1 MKLRTKGAD
10 RALAAGITLLL
21 MLFGGMA
28 WGAYGAAA
36 ILPFVGLCAGLL
48 LFTHLESIR
57 RSEAA
62 VSRLKNEA
70 VNDFRQVESLFY
82 VTSLL
87 RPDPPLPDTRD
98 GAASPDFLKKILELM
113 AERRPA
119 LVVEAGSGV
128 STLVIAY
135 NLKRLGGGRV
145 VALEHDPAFAKTA
158 RDWIRLH
165 RLEDY
170 ASVIDAPLG
179 AASTNG
185 QPWYDTSALNL
196 EAPIE
201 MLIIDGPPAT
211 IGQMARYPALP
222 VLHDR
227 LAANCVLL
235 MDDGN
240 REDERLTAERW
251 TTEFPE
257 FSAEFLY
264 LEKGAYL
271 LRR

>member
-10 RALAAGITLLL
+10 RALAAGMTLLL
-21 MLFGGMA
+21 MLLGGIA
-28 WGAYGAAA
+28 WGAYGHAA
-36 ILPFVGLCAGLL
+36 ILPFVAVCTGLVFFA
-48 LFTHLESIR
+48 HLESMR
-57 RSEAA
+57 RSDAA
-62 VSRLKNEA
+62 VSRLKGEA

-82 VTSLL
+82 LTSLL
-87 RPDPPLPDTRD
+87 QPDPPLPDTRD

-128 STLVIAY
+128 STLVVAY
-135 NLKRLGGGRV
+135 NLRRLGGGRV
-145 VALEHDPAFAKTA
+145 IALEHDPVFAKTA
-158 RDWIRLH
+158 RDWISLH
-165 RLEDY
+165 RLEKF
-170 ASVIDAPLG
+170 ASVIDAPLRP
-179 AASTNG
+179 ASTG
-185 QPWYDTSALNL
+185 SQPWYDTSVMNL
-196 EAPIE
+196 EGPID
-201 MLIIDGPPAT
+201 MLIVDGPPAT

-222 VLHDR
+222 MLHDR
-227 LAANCVLL
+227 LATECIVL

-240 REDERLTAERW
+240 RADERLTARRW

>member
-28 WGAYGAAA
+28 WGAYGNAA

-48 LFTHLESIR
+48 IFTHLESMR
-57 RSEAA
+57 RSDAA

-70 VNDFRQVESLFY
+70 VNDFRQVESLLY
-82 VTSLL
+82 LTSLL

-113 AERRPA
+113 AERRPS

-128 STLVIAY
+128 STLVIGY

-158 RDWIRLH
+158 RDWISLH
-165 RLEDY
+165 RLEEY
-170 ASVIDAPLG
+170 ASVIDAPLR
-179 AASTNG
+179 AASTGN
-185 QPWYDTSALNL
+185 QAWYDTSALSL
-196 EAPIE
+196 DAPIE
-201 MLIIDGPPAT
+201 MLIVDGPPAT
-211 IGQMARYPALP
+211 IGQMARHPALP
-222 VLHDR
+222 VLHGR
-227 LAANCVLL
+227 LAPNCVVLL
-235 MDDGN
+235 DDGN
-240 REDERLTAERW
+240 REDERLTAKRW

-257 FSAEFLY
+257 FSAEFLH

>member
-1 MKLRTKGAD
+1 MKLRTKSTD

-21 MLFGGMA
+21 MLLGGIA
-28 WGAYGAAA
+28 YGAYGTAA
-36 ILPFVGLCAGLL
+36 ILPFVALCAGIL
-48 LFTHLESIR
+48 LFAHLESMR
-57 RSEAA
+57 RSDAA
-62 VSRLKNEA
+62 VSRLKDEA

-82 VTSLL
+82 LTSLL

-113 AERRPA
+113 GERRPA

-145 VALEHDPAFAKTA
+145 IALEHDPAFAKTA
-158 RDWIRLH
+158 RDWISLH
-165 RLEDY
+165 RLEEY
-170 ASVIDAPLG
+170 ASVIDAPLQS
-179 AASTNG
+179 ASPGT
-185 QPWYDTSALNL
+185 QPWYDTSTLNL
-196 EAPIE
+196 DAPIE
-201 MLIIDGPPAT
+201 MLIVDGPPAT
-211 IGQMARYPALP
+211 IGPMARYPALP
-222 VLHDR
+222 VLHALLADR
-227 LAANCVLL
+227 CVIL

-240 REDERLTAERW
+240 RDDERLTAKRW